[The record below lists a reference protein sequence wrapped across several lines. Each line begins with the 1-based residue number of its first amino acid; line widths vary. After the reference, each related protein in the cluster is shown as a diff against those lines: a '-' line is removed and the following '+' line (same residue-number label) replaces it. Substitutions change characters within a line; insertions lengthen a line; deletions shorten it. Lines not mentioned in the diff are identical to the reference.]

1 MKRKSILALA
11 VLVGLIV
18 LSLTAKQQQSS
29 SQNTIPF
36 DPALTLS
43 VVVEGEFTGFE
54 AGQAHL
60 TLIPT
65 VTVYAPDETY
75 QVLEAELPSDEWVQR
90 VIQHFN
96 PSQLP
101 EGWIFFA
108 PISDLTLHFVVG
120 DENARLEKVVIKDW
134 EGQIL
139 GEFLASPDRKQVSGN
154 LTYDPEKELLVLEIW
169 GVGSSSQLLARGVS
183 QTPEGND
190 GIVYDTQFGF
200 YPNPEDPKSKNV
212 LAEDKVPLT
221 TSYTYRAKYP
231 DNDSRDAIPE
241 RPSEKSFNELTTMVL
256 INDTTDVSKAPPLL
270 REELRKKIDEKKKN
284 MQSNDLALA
293 HAIIPP
299 FSREIEATW
308 KFSVKGYGYAWIV
321 IPYRGTTIR
330 RLVVEKELG
339 IKVSGKTPP
348 PPNTNA
354 VSLEWVAGIKLTEK
368 EKEQWQIKD
377 PVAIGDLWGISV
389 LSPPIY
395 PRVSAKSILQE
406 VTVQIQRDKICGPV
420 AGGSVTVEKSKEGK
434 EKEDRFQ
441 GVLPDVGYYKDP
453 VTGDIKREPPP
464 YDPPAPNKILLDQT
478 GFGKG
483 LFPKGF
489 RYILKEPALTAFY
502 QAPIFPTIYEIT
514 PTEQIIDVPPT
525 TNVTFDAKLRNVAM
539 LRVYVATSK
548 PDFLASAVVYLYKR
562 RPDGSFPDTP
572 DRIAETQRVQ
582 ENGKEY
588 EVAIIPNVML
598 DKQADGTFMAVYRVE
613 VSLLISIPHT
623 PYKGL
628 WELHPTCEERRSVT
642 IQLQEGQGPGQ
653 GEPGEP
659 GEPGESE

>member
-1 MKRKSILALA
+1 MKRKSILALV
-11 VLVGLIV
+11 VLIGLIA

-29 SQNTIPF
+29 SQNTIAF

-54 AGQAHL
+54 AEQAHL

-65 VTVYAPDETY
+65 VTVYAPDEPY

-139 GEFLASPDRKQVSGN
+139 GEIPASSDRKTISGN
-154 LTYDPEKELLVLEIW
+154 LTYDSGTEAVIIEIW
-169 GVGSSSQLLARGVS
+169 GTASNSQVLARGVVT
-183 QTPEGND
+183 TPAVD
-190 GIVYDTQFGF
+190 GILYDTNFGF
-200 YPNPEDPKSKNV
+200 RPHPENPRSTEGVS
-212 LAEDKVPLT
+212 AESRITLI
-221 TSYTYRAKYP
+221 TSYTYKATYP
-231 DNDSRDAIPE
+231 DNDSKDAKPE
-241 RPSEKSFNELTTMVL
+241 RPPQEPFKSLKSKEIIKN
-256 INDTTDVSKAPPLL
+256 TTDVNKAPPKV
-270 REELRKKIDEKKKN
+270 RPELSEKIKKLISEMETDKI
-284 MQSNDLALA
+284 ALA
-293 HAIIPP
+293 HVIVPP
-299 FSREIEATW
+299 FSQEIEAKW
-308 KFSVKGYGYAWIV
+308 QFSAQGYGYAWIV
-321 IPYRGTTIR
+321 VPFY
-330 RLVVEKELG
+330 EKEERKL
-339 IKVSGKTPP
+339 KVAAEISAKISGAKPP
-348 PPNTNA
+348 PPNTSE
-354 VSLEWVAGIKLTEK
+354 VSATWAIGVQFTVEEK
-368 EKEQWQIKD
+368 KKWKVENPI
-377 PVAIGDLWGISV
+377 PIGDLWGITIAD
-389 LSPPIY
+389 PPIY
-395 PRVSAKSILQE
+395 PNVSAKSILQE

-420 AGGSVTVEKSKEGK
+420 AGGSVTVEKSKEG
-434 EKEDRFQ
+434 EGRFQ
-441 GVLPDVGYYKDP
+441 GVIPDVGYYKDP

-525 TNVTFDAKLRNVAM
+525 TNVTFDTKLRNVAM

>member
-1 MKRKSILALA
+1 MKRKSILALV

-65 VTVYAPDETY
+65 VTVYAPDEPY

-139 GEFLASPDRKQVSGN
+139 GEIPASSDRKTISGN
-154 LTYDPEKELLVLEIW
+154 LTYDSGTEAVIIEIW
-169 GVGSSSQLLARGVS
+169 GTASNSQVLARGVAT
-183 QTPEGND
+183 TPAVD
-190 GIVYDTQFGF
+190 GILYDTNFGF
-200 YPNPEDPKSKNV
+200 RPHPENPRSTEGVS
-212 LAEDKVPLT
+212 AESRITLI
-221 TSYTYRAKYP
+221 TSYTYKATYP
-231 DNDSRDAIPE
+231 DNDSKDAKPE
-241 RPSEKSFNELTTMVL
+241 RPPQEPFKSLKSKEIIKN
-256 INDTTDVSKAPPLL
+256 TTDVNKAPPKV
-270 REELRKKIDEKKKN
+270 RPELSEKIKKLISEMETDK
-284 MQSNDLALA
+284 LALA
-293 HAIIPP
+293 HVIVPP
-299 FSREIEATW
+299 FSREIEAKW
-308 KFSVKGYGYAWIV
+308 QFSAQGYGYAWIV
-321 IPYRGTTIR
+321 VPFY
-330 RLVVEKELG
+330 EKEERKL
-339 IKVSGKTPP
+339 KVAAEISAKISGAKPP
-348 PPNTNA
+348 PPNTSE
-354 VSLEWVAGIKLTEK
+354 VSATWAIGVQFTVEEK
-368 EKEQWQIKD
+368 KKWKVENPI
-377 PVAIGDLWGISV
+377 PIGDLWGITIAD
-389 LSPPIY
+389 PPIY
-395 PRVSAKSILQE
+395 PNVSAKSILQE

-420 AGGSVTVEKSKEGK
+420 AGGSVTVEKSKEG
-434 EKEDRFQ
+434 EGRFQ

-453 VTGDIKREPPP
+453 VTGEIKREPPP

>member
-1 MKRKSILALA
+1 MKRKSILALV

-65 VTVYAPDETY
+65 VTVYAPDEPY

-139 GEFLASPDRKQVSGN
+139 GEIPASSDRKTISGN
-154 LTYDPEKELLVLEIW
+154 LTYDSGTEAVIIEIW
-169 GVGSSSQLLARGVS
+169 GTASNSQVLARGVVT
-183 QTPEGND
+183 TPAVD
-190 GIVYDTQFGF
+190 GILYDTNFGF
-200 YPNPEDPKSKNV
+200 RPHPENPRSTEGVS
-212 LAEDKVPLT
+212 AESRITLI
-221 TSYTYRAKYP
+221 TSYTYKATYP
-231 DNDSRDAIPE
+231 DNDSKDAKPE
-241 RPSEKSFNELTTMVL
+241 RPPQEPFKSLKSKEIIKN
-256 INDTTDVSKAPPLL
+256 TTDVNKAPPKV
-270 REELRKKIDEKKKN
+270 RPELSEKIKKLISEMETDK
-284 MQSNDLALA
+284 LALA
-293 HAIIPP
+293 HVIVPP
-299 FSREIEATW
+299 FSREIEAKW
-308 KFSVKGYGYAWIV
+308 QFSAQGYGYAWIV
-321 IPYRGTTIR
+321 VPFY
-330 RLVVEKELG
+330 EKEKRKL
-339 IKVSGKTPP
+339 KVAAEISAKISGAKPP
-348 PPNTNA
+348 PPNTSE
-354 VSLEWVAGIKLTEK
+354 VSATWAIGVQFTVEEK
-368 EKEQWQIKD
+368 KKWKVENPI
-377 PVAIGDLWGISV
+377 PIGDLWGITIAD
-389 LSPPIY
+389 PPIY

-420 AGGSVTVEKSKEGK
+420 AGGSVTVEKSKEG
-434 EKEDRFQ
+434 EGRFQ
-441 GVLPDVGYYKDP
+441 GVIPDVGYYKDP

>member
-1 MKRKSILALA
+1 
-11 VLVGLIV
+11 
-18 LSLTAKQQQSS
+18 
-29 SQNTIPF
+29 
-36 DPALTLS
+36 
-43 VVVEGEFTGFE
+43 
-54 AGQAHL
+54 
-60 TLIPT
+60 
-65 VTVYAPDETY
+65 
-75 QVLEAELPSDEWVQR
+75 
-90 VIQHFN
+90 
-96 PSQLP
+96 
-101 EGWIFFA
+101 
-108 PISDLTLHFVVG
+108 
-120 DENARLEKVVIKDW
+120 
-134 EGQIL
+134 
-139 GEFLASPDRKQVSGN
+139 
-154 LTYDPEKELLVLEIW
+154 
-169 GVGSSSQLLARGVS
+169 
-183 QTPEGND
+183 
-190 GIVYDTQFGF
+190 
-200 YPNPEDPKSKNV
+200 
-212 LAEDKVPLT
+212 
-221 TSYTYRAKYP
+221 
-231 DNDSRDAIPE
+231 
-241 RPSEKSFNELTTMVL
+241 
-256 INDTTDVSKAPPLL
+256 
-270 REELRKKIDEKKKN
+270 
-284 MQSNDLALA
+284 
-293 HAIIPP
+293 
-299 FSREIEATW
+299 
-308 KFSVKGYGYAWIV
+308 
-321 IPYRGTTIR
+321 
-330 RLVVEKELG
+330 
-339 IKVSGKTPP
+339 
-348 PPNTNA
+348 
-354 VSLEWVAGIKLTEK
+354 
-368 EKEQWQIKD
+368 
-377 PVAIGDLWGISV
+377 
-389 LSPPIY
+389 
-395 PRVSAKSILQE
+395 LQE

>member
-1 MKRKSILALA
+1 MKRKSILALV

-65 VTVYAPDETY
+65 VTVYAPDEPY

-139 GEFLASPDRKQVSGN
+139 GEIPASSDRKTISGN
-154 LTYDPEKELLVLEIW
+154 LTYDSGTEAVIIEIW
-169 GVGSSSQLLARGVS
+169 GTASNSQVLARGVAT
-183 QTPEGND
+183 TPAVD
-190 GIVYDTQFGF
+190 GILYDTNFGF
-200 YPNPEDPKSKNV
+200 RPHPENPRSTEGVS
-212 LAEDKVPLT
+212 AESRITLI
-221 TSYTYRAKYP
+221 TSYTYKITYP
-231 DNDSRDAIPE
+231 DNDSKDAKPE
-241 RPSEKSFNELTTMVL
+241 RPPQEPFKSLKSKEIIKN
-256 INDTTDVSKAPPLL
+256 TTDVNKAPPKV
-270 REELRKKIDEKKKN
+270 RPELSEKIKKLISEMETDK
-284 MQSNDLALA
+284 LALA
-293 HAIIPP
+293 HVIVPP
-299 FSREIEATW
+299 FSREIEAKW
-308 KFSVKGYGYAWIV
+308 QFSAQGYGYAWIV
-321 IPYRGTTIR
+321 VPFY
-330 RLVVEKELG
+330 EKEERKL
-339 IKVSGKTPP
+339 KVATEISAKISGAKPP
-348 PPNTNA
+348 PPNTSE
-354 VSLEWVAGIKLTEK
+354 VSATWAIGVQFTVEEK
-368 EKEQWQIKD
+368 KKWKVENPI
-377 PVAIGDLWGISV
+377 PIGDLWGIAIAD
-389 LSPPIY
+389 PPIY
-395 PRVSAKSILQE
+395 PNVSAKSILQE

-420 AGGSVTVEKSKEGK
+420 AGGSVTVEKSKEG
-434 EKEDRFQ
+434 EGRFQ
-441 GVLPDVGYYKDP
+441 GVIPDVGYYKDP
-453 VTGDIKREPPP
+453 VTGEIKREPPP